1 MTIGNEAFSA
11 CMTLSELYLP
21 ARMARYTTTDG
32 ETVLEPFAGTSVFS
46 GCKLLTEINIEEG
59 GDVYASKDGIVY
71 NGDFTELVYCPL
83 PRTGVIEVPDTVQK
97 ISDNAFYNCSSIT
110 GISFGENSELNQIGA
125 NSFAY
130 CAGIT
135 EMVIPDGVTE
145 IGTYAFRNCTSL
157 TSVTLPRELAEFDNA
172 IFTGC
177 TSLNNINV
185 SAGNEKYQSK
195 DGVVF
200 DADGTTLFYY
210 SSSRKAESYT
220 VPAGVT
226 EIGAKAFYQN
236 TYLKEVI
243 LPDGLSVI
251 NHTAFRGCTALE
263 KINIPNTVTLIDD
276 AAFYGCSAL
285 KTVEFEEGGTLPL
298 VIGSEKNPTGKM
310 ENTKT
315 LQIFVKELKKKQ

>member
-1 MTIGNEAFSA
+1 MRLET
-11 CMTLSELYLP
+11 
-21 ARMARYTTTDG
+21 ARI
-32 ETVLEPFAGTSVFS
+32 
-46 GCKLLTEINIEEG
+46 LLR
-59 GDVYASKDGIVY
+59 
-71 NGDFTELVYCPL
+71 L
-83 PRTGVIEVPDTVQK
+83 R
-97 ISDNAFYNCSSIT
+97 
-110 GISFGENSELNQIGA
+110 
-125 NSFAY
+125 
-130 CAGIT
+130 
-135 EMVIPDGVTE
+135 
-145 IGTYAFRNCTSL
+145 
-157 TSVTLPRELAEFDNA
+157 LPRELAEFDNA

-200 DADGTTLFYY
+200 DADGTTLVYY

-298 VIGSEKNPTGKM
+298 VIGVGKKSDRKNGEYKNTGQILLLGRF
-310 ENTKT
+310 
-315 LQIFVKELKKKQ
+315 LQHRFAQEFDTARAHHLDWRQNLL